1 MSMPTAAR
9 DRSHG
14 GLSEVKRGALVLS
27 AALLLFSPGPSLHA
41 APAESPSPAS
51 SSPASS
57 QNLRA
62 QVVSLLDR
70 PDAFPPYGTRW
81 QPLGPAAFTVLEELA
96 SNPKA
101 PAPQRTRAVTS
112 MAAVDHPQAADHLRA
127 LLAGRRT
134 EPPLRASAAT
144 ALSLR
149 AGHEAI
155 PLLLPF
161 LQDPNEQVRI
171 AVARALGRLGGP
183 QVQQAL
189 EDRLPAEQDPLVRE
203 ALQQG
208 LTFLVP

>member
-9 DRSHG
+9 DS
-14 GLSEVKRGALVLS
+14 SRGVFA
-27 AALLLFSPGPSLHA
+27 AALLFFSPGPSLQA
-41 APAESPSPAS
+41 APAEPSS
-51 SSPASS
+51 
-57 QNLRA
+57 LDVRA
-62 QVVSLLDR
+62 QVVSLLGQ

-81 QPLGPAAFTVLEELA
+81 QPLGPAALTVLEELA

-101 PAPQRTRAVTS
+101 PTPQRTLAVTS

-127 LLAGRRT
+127 LLEGRRT

-149 AGHEAI
+149 AGQEAI

-189 EDRLPAEQDPLVRE
+189 EDRLPSEQNPLVRE

-208 LTFLVP
+208 LTLLVP

>member
-1 MSMPTAAR
+1 MSMPTATR
-9 DRSHG
+9 DSSRG
-14 GLSEVKRGALVLS
+14 GLAEVKRGAFVLA
-27 AALLLFSPGPSLHA
+27 AALLFFSPGPSLQA
-41 APAESPSPAS
+41 APAEPSSQTS
-51 SSPASS
+51 SAHASS
-57 QNLRA
+57 QNVRE
-62 QVVSLLDR
+62 QVISLLDQ

-81 QPLGPAAFTVLEELA
+81 QPLGPAALTVLEELA

-127 LLAGRRT
+127 LLEGRRT

-161 LQDPNEQVRI
+161 LQDPDEQVRI

-183 QVQQAL
+183 EVQQAL
-189 EDRLPAEQDPLVRE
+189 EDRLPSEQDPLVRE

-208 LTFLVP
+208 LTLLVP

>member
-1 MSMPTAAR
+1 MCMPTAA
-9 DRSHG
+9 G
-14 GLSEVKRGALVLS
+14 GHSRGSLAALKRGALVL
-27 AALLLFSPGPSLHA
+27 AAALLFSPDPFLQA
-41 APAESPSPAS
+41 APAEPPSQASPAPPPS
-51 SSPASS
+51 GDV
-57 QNLRA
+57 RA
-62 QVVSLLDR
+62 QVVSLLDQ

-81 QPLGPAAFTVLEELA
+81 QPLGPAAFSVLEELA
-96 SNPKA
+96 SNAKA
-101 PAPQRTRAVTS
+101 PAPQRARAVTS

-127 LLAGRRT
+127 LLADRGT

-149 AGHEAI
+149 AGQEAI
-155 PLLLPF
+155 PTLLPF
-161 LQDPNEQVRI
+161 LQDREGQVRI

-189 EDRLPAEQDPLVRE
+189 EERLPSERDPLVRE

>member
-1 MSMPTAAR
+1 MSMPTATR
-9 DRSHG
+9 DSSRG
-14 GLSEVKRGALVLS
+14 GLAEMKRGGFVLA
-27 AALLLFSPGPSLHA
+27 AALLLFSPGPSLQA
-41 APAESPSPAS
+41 APAEP
-51 SSPASS
+51 SS
-57 QNLRA
+57 QTSSTLASQEVRA
-62 QVVSLLDR
+62 QVVSLLEQ
-70 PDAFPPYGTRW
+70 PDAFPPYETRW
-81 QPLGPAAFTVLEELA
+81 QPLGPAALTVLEELA

-149 AGHEAI
+149 AGQEAI

-161 LQDPNEQVRI
+161 LQDPDEQVRI

-189 EDRLPAEQDPLVRE
+189 EDRLPSEQDPLVRE

-208 LTFLVP
+208 LTLLVP